1 MHIQLNFG
9 ISLLGKNVATIF
21 LDLDSSATLDLSLE
35 AGANASISTSGD
47 KSASAGV
54 EGCVDLKGGFSA
66 NVGAKGSLL
75 DLINADTQ
83 IPIFSKEFELFQV
96 SLPHNETCSS

>member
-1 MHIQLNFG
+1 MHIQLDFG
-9 ISLLGKNVATIF
+9 ISVFGKNVATIF

-35 AGANASISTSGD
+35 AGANASISTNGD

-66 NVGAKGSLL
+66 NVGAQGSLL
-75 DLINADTQ
+75 DLFNADTQ

-96 SLPHNETCSS
+96 S